1 MPPRLV
7 VLSKPR
13 GSNTFPAHLA
23 IAPVTSLFATLTHS
37 PHQYHCKDFS
47 LPLFSYSYALFC
59 TVRSQIH
66 CIFNALRTLCAKHPG
81 WGMPVRVPTIHSTR
95 FDRFTLLRL
104 YSLLFFREDPCTRR

>member
-1 MPPRLV
+1 MPPRHE

-13 GSNTFPAHLA
+13 GINTFPALLPNA
-23 IAPVTSLFATLTHS
+23 SVTSLFATLARS
-37 PHQYHCKDFS
+37 PHQYHSKDSS

-59 TVRSQIH
+59 TVRSHIH
-66 CIFNALRTLCAKHPG
+66 CIFNTLRTLCAKHPG

-104 YSLLFFREDPCTRR
+104 YSLLFFREDPCT